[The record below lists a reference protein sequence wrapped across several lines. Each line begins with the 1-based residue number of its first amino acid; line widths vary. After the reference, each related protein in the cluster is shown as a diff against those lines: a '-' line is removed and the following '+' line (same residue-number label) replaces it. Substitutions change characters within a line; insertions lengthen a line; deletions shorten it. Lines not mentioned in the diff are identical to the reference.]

1 MGEPSDPPEGTPE
14 GAPGGGDDEY
24 RSVVFDETFVRAAR
38 LQEFSAQ
45 ERITDHTPAVRRLP
59 PARRS
64 GLSRQALVLVLLIA
78 VAFGTAVYMGVRH
91 PYRTPVAARP
101 AEPLRMT
108 VVPLAP
114 EGAVPGARDVALL
127 YAHSPAAG
135 FRAGAEGVPLP
146 PTRRTANFS
155 DDQVVT
161 ALLTARDY
169 VVRSALDPAVV
180 TGGETRTVR
189 VLLDS
194 GQQEQFDESMHR
206 PAADGRHAVTGWLVR
221 FDPARVRLADPHIRV
236 RGTLQAAEADSGT
249 LEVTTDHTVVYAL
262 RPAGAG
268 RDAEASLFTVR
279 RELRFRFD
287 REDLRLRQAELLVS
301 HVQAGPQ
308 SCTQDP
314 SPHLHPLLA
323 GRRAPRTP
331 PPGTNPYAPDT
342 TTPALCGT
350 LSEAAQPKL

>member
-1 MGEPSDPPEGTPE
+1 MGEPSDPPEGTP
-14 GAPGGGDDEY
+14 GGGGEDEY

-59 PARRS
+59 PARRG

-91 PYRTPVAARP
+91 PYRTPVAERP

-114 EGAVPGARDVALL
+114 EDPVPGARDVERL
-127 YAHSPAAG
+127 YAHSPAAR
-135 FRAGAEGVPLP
+135 FRPGAEGVPLP
-146 PTRRTANFS
+146 PTRRTAHFS
-155 DDQVVT
+155 DDQVVS

-194 GQQEQFDESMHR
+194 RQREQFDESVDR

-221 FDPARVRLADPHIRV
+221 FDPTRVELADPYIRV

-262 RPAGAG
+262 RPADAG

-287 REDLRLRQAELLVS
+287 REDLRLHQAELVLS

-308 SCTQDP
+308 SCALDP
-314 SPHLHPLLA
+314 ASRLHPLLA
-323 GRRAPRTP
+323 GQRADRTT
-331 PPGTNPYAPDT
+331 PPGTDPYAPGT
-342 TTPALCGT
+342 TAPALCGT
-350 LSEAAQPKL
+350 LSRAAQPQL

>member
-1 MGEPSDPPEGTPE
+1 M
-14 GAPGGGDDEY
+14 
-24 RSVVFDETFVRAAR
+24 RAAR

-59 PARRS
+59 PARRG

-91 PYRTPVAARP
+91 PYRTPAAERP

-114 EGAVPGARDVALL
+114 ESPVPGARDVEQL
-127 YAHSPAAG
+127 YAHSPAAH
-135 FRAGAEGVPLP
+135 FRAGAEGVLP
-146 PTRRTANFS
+146 PTRRTANFT
-155 DDQVVT
+155 DDQVVS

-180 TGGETRTVR
+180 TGGETRAVR

-194 GQQEQFDESMHR
+194 GQQEQFDESIDR

-221 FDPARVRLADPHIRV
+221 FDPARVRLADPDIRV
-236 RGTLQAAEADSGT
+236 RGTLQAAETDSGT

-262 RPAGAG
+262 RPAGAD

-287 REDLRLRQAELLVS
+287 REDLRLHQAELVVS

-308 SCTQDP
+308 SCALDP
-314 SPHLHPLLA
+314 AARLHPLLA
-323 GRRAPRTP
+323 GQRAPHTP
-331 PPGTNPYAPDT
+331 PPGTDPYAPDT

-350 LSEAAQPKL
+350 LAEAAQPRL

>member
-1 MGEPSDPPEGTPE
+1 MGEPSDPPEGTP
-14 GAPGGGDDEY
+14 GGDGEDEY

-59 PARRS
+59 PARRG

-91 PYRTPVAARP
+91 PYRTPVAERP

-114 EGAVPGARDVALL
+114 EDPVPGARDVERL
-127 YAHSPAAG
+127 YAHSPAAR
-135 FRAGAEGVPLP
+135 FRPGAEGVPLP
-146 PTRRTANFS
+146 PTRRTAHFS
-155 DDQVVT
+155 DDQVVS

-194 GQQEQFDESMHR
+194 RQREQFDESVDR

-221 FDPARVRLADPHIRV
+221 FDPTRVELADPYIRV

-262 RPAGAG
+262 RPADAG

-287 REDLRLRQAELLVS
+287 REDLRLHRAELVLS

-308 SCTQDP
+308 SCALDP
-314 SPHLHPLLA
+314 APRLHPLLA
-323 GRRAPRTP
+323 GQRADRTT
-331 PPGTNPYAPDT
+331 PPGTDPYAPGT
-342 TTPALCGT
+342 TVPALCGT
-350 LSEAAQPKL
+350 LSRAAQPQL